1 MEPIANYFSSSLK
14 EKMQRLSL
22 DGKLLQEIRL
32 RAYKPV
38 IIYIDNEE
46 FFLSVYGE
54 ITKDITSAMVTMPKD
69 IADTLELMSEYS
81 LYSYEEEIRNGYIT
95 IKGGHRVGVVGKAVI
110 ENNKIKTLKNISGL
124 NIRISHQMVGCADKI
139 LMYILNGCSI
149 YNTLIVSP
157 PKCGKTTILRD
168 VARQIS
174 DGRERFKGLNVSI
187 VDERSE
193 IAACFNGMSQN
204 DVGTRTDVLD
214 GCPKVCGMRIL
225 LRAMSPDVVI
235 VDEIG
240 GEEDAG
246 AIRDILNAGIKVV
259 CSLHAADLED
269 IKNKKYV
276 ADLINEKA
284 FEKIVFLSNKRGIGT
299 LDSVWDVKSGRWDTR
314 GRISE
319 VGGRR

>member
-1 MEPIANYFSSSLK
+1 LEPIANYFSSSLK

>member
-174 DGRERFKGLNVSI
+174 DGREKFKGLNVSI

>member
-1 MEPIANYFSSSLK
+1 
-14 EKMQRLSL
+14 MQRLSL